1 MSIKPAEIKHL
12 LEAVREVE
20 SGKRRR
26 VDLESGDYT
35 IQVYKLN
42 SFVPIRVDF
51 KPIK

>member
-1 MSIKPAEIKHL
+1 MLKPSDLKNM
-12 LEAVREVE
+12 LEALKEVE

-42 SFVPIRVDF
+42 AFVPIRVDF
-51 KPIK
+51 KPKK